1 MAWGCFTA
9 SGVGSLVKIEG
20 NMNGEMD
27 RDILMNTLSG
37 EYAETL
43 PLAWIF
49 QQEND
54 PPFIFFIEI
63 STGRERSLNFYL
75 LIRLQ

>member
-1 MAWGCFTA
+1 
-9 SGVGSLVKIEG
+9 
-20 NMNGEMD
+20 MNGEMD

-49 QQEND
+49 QRSRIIL
-54 PPFIFFIEI
+54 PFFVYFGP
-63 STGRERSLNFYL
+63 T
-75 LIRLQ
+75 

>member
-1 MAWGCFTA
+1 LDAKYTKKTVKHGGASIMAWGCFTA

-54 PPFIFFIEI
+54 P
-63 STGRERSLNFYL
+63 
-75 LIRLQ
+75 